1 MRIARA
7 EPAAAGN
14 QAGLLSRAAHAGVK
28 SVLSLAGAR
37 LSILIYHRVLRQ
49 PDAIFPDEIDAQAFD
64 RHLANLR
71 ACFNVL
77 PLSQAVQALRAG
89 TLPPRAACITFDDGY
104 ADNAEVALPILQRH
118 GVTATVF
125 VATGFLDGGRMW
137 NDTVIELVRA
147 APSRLD
153 LGALGYGSFVLD
165 TPAQRRAA
173 IGSLLGQL
181 KYLPLEARQDAV
193 DALCARVGVALPD
206 NLMMRSDQVRQLHQA
221 GIEIGAHTVRHPI
234 LARLGAPAA
243 RREIADGRDALEALI
258 GSPVRLFAFPNGKP
272 GHDYLPEH
280 VAMVR
285 ELGFD
290 GAVSTAAGAAGPGS
304 DPYQLPRFTPWDRGA
319 LRFNLRMLHNLR
331 QRGQA
336 A

>member
-1 MRIARA
+1 MQIARA
-7 EPAAAGN
+7 EPAAAGSK
-14 QAGLLSRAAHAGVK
+14 AGLLSRAACAGLK
-28 SVLSLAGAR
+28 NVLSLAGER

-49 PDAIFPDEIDAQAFD
+49 RDTIFPDEIDAAAFD
-64 RHLANLR
+64 CHLASLR
-71 ACFNVL
+71 ACFNIL
-77 PLSQAVQALRAG
+77 PLSEAVQALRAG

-118 GVTATVF
+118 GVPATVF

-147 APSRLD
+147 APDRLD
-153 LGALGYGSFVLD
+153 LGALGSFELD

-206 NLMMRSDQVRQLHQA
+206 NLMMRTEQVRQLHQA
-221 GIEIGAHTVRHPI
+221 GIEIGAHTVHHPI
-234 LARLGAPAA
+234 LARLGAGQA

-258 GSPVRLFAFPNGKP
+258 GSRVRLFAFPNGKP
-272 GHDYLPEH
+272 GQDYLPEH

-290 GAVSTAAGAAGPGS
+290 GAVSTAPGAAGRGS
-304 DPYQLPRFTPWDRGA
+304 DPYQLPRFTPWDQGA